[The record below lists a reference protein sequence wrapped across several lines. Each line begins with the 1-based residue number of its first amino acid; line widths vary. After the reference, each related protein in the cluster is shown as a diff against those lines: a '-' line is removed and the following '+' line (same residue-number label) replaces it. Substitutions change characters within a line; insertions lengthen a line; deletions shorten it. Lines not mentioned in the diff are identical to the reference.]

1 LGVLVFD
8 LDVAPERDADAIR
21 RSRVGEHLCLQFAV
35 APKDKVASS
44 ALKRLVDLF
53 TALIFLLLFLPA
65 FVSIALIIKA
75 ESPGPVIFRQRR
87 TGLNGKIFTIFKF
100 RTMRVAEDDH
110 CVRAA
115 KRTDPRITW
124 VGEMLRRTSLD
135 EIPQLL
141 NVLKGDMSIVGPRP
155 HALAHDLT
163 YGRAIPDY
171 HLRFRVRPGITGLAQ
186 VRGLRGG
193 IESLAD
199 IERRVAA
206 DNEYIKQWNSLS
218 DFAIIFRTIP
228 ALLTKRNAY

>member
-1 LGVLVFD
+1 VFD

-21 RSRVGEHLCLQFAV
+21 QSRVGEHLCLQFAM
-35 APKDKVASS
+35 APKDKAASS
-44 ALKRLVDLF
+44 ALKRLVDLS
-53 TALIFLLLFLPA
+53 TALTLLLLFLPA
-65 FVSIALIIKA
+65 FVSIALMIKA

-110 CVRAA
+110 GVRAA

-124 VGEMLRRTSLD
+124 VGELLRRTSLD
-135 EIPQLL
+135 EIPQFL

-163 YGRAIPDY
+163 YGRTIPDY
-171 HLRFRVRPGITGLAQ
+171 RLRFRVRPGITGLAQ

-193 IESLAD
+193 IECISD
-199 IERRVAA
+199 MEGRVAA
-206 DNEYIKQWNSLS
+206 DNEYIEQWNGLS
-218 DFAIIFRTIP
+218 DFVIILRTVP
-228 ALLTKRNAY
+228 ALLTNRNAY

>member
-1 LGVLVFD
+1 MFD
-8 LDVAPERDADAIR
+8 LDFAPERDADAIR
-21 RSRVGEHLCLQFAV
+21 QSRVGEHLCLQFATV
-35 APKDKVASS
+35 PRDKAASS
-44 ALKRLVDLF
+44 ALKRLVDF
-53 TALIFLLLFLPA
+53 STALIWLLLFLPA
-65 FVSIALIIKA
+65 FVLIALMIKL

-115 KRTDPRITW
+115 KRVDPRITW

-155 HALAHDLT
+155 HALAHDLD
-163 YGRAIPDY
+163 YGRRIPDY

-193 IESLAD
+193 IETFTD
-199 IERRVAA
+199 MQRRVAA
-206 DNEYIKQWNSLS
+206 DNEYIERWSGLS
-218 DFAIIFRTIP
+218 SDLVIIVRTIP
-228 ALLTKRNAY
+228 VLLTKTNAY